1 MIYLSCIFIYGNTAM
16 YSNRSFL
23 ILCDYYKYVHSKSLV
38 CIYEIRQ
45 STGYITGL
53 AHLVY
58 YVAFRGHF
66 ELLEWFAI

>member
-23 ILCDYYKYVHSKSLV
+23 ILCDHYKYVHSKSLV

-45 STGYITGL
+45 STGYITR
-53 AHLVY
+53 VY
-58 YVAFRGHF
+58 YQLRLALADNTSS
-66 ELLEWFAI
+66 LLFPN